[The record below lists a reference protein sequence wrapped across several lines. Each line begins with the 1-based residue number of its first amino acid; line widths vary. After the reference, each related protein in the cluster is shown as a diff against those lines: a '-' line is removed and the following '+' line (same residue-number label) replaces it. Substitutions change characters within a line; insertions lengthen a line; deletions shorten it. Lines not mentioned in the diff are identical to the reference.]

1 MTGPNGQHGQEIP
14 HGTISDEA
22 VKLLDAVQDW
32 ARRNFGDPATA
43 HIATGAPE
51 CAWCPICQ
59 FIAILRGERP
69 EISDKIAE
77 VGASLVA
84 TLRAVVDAAAASGP
98 RRPGEQA
105 AHHVQHI
112 DLSDPDNA

>member
-1 MTGPNGQHGQEIP
+1 MTDDSGNGATGQHSAPP
-14 HGTISDEA
+14 HGTLGDEA

-59 FIAILRGERP
+59 FISLLRGDRP

-77 VGASLVA
+77 TGASMVA
-84 TLRAVVDAAAASGP
+84 ALRALVDAAAQS
-98 RRPGEQA
+98 PGQGG
-105 AHHVQHI
+105 HRVQHI
-112 DLSDPDNA
+112 DLDPDNA